1 MSDSRDI
8 TGFMAQAMAADPVG
22 ARAIELAADIEFAL
36 AGQIEGDAKVPPI
49 TTQTTIETLAK
60 VEQSLG
66 VRIKVVPAEPAC
78 PDCGGALNVGW
89 GWCDGCE
96 GWRDL

>member
-1 MSDSRDI
+1 MTRMRDI

-22 ARAIELAADIEFAL
+22 ARAIELAADIEFVL
-36 AGQIEGDAKVPPI
+36 AGQLEGGVKVPPI

-66 VRIKVVPAEPAC
+66 VRIKVMPAEPAC
-78 PDCGGALNVGW
+78 PDCGDVLNVGW

-96 GWRDL
+96 GWREL